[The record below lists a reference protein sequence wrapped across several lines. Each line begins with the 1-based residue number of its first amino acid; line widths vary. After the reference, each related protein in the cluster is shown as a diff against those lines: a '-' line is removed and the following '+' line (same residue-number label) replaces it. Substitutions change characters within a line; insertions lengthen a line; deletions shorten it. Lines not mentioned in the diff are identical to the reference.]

1 MFPFTRKAIR
11 RSCVWLPQE
20 RPVDE
25 VTVRDIVEGCGRNRN
40 PFYAPFTGPPS
51 LIDATMREEVDRII
65 QEKPDGVS
73 RPDSRFFMNARNS
86 SMFSDGAPA

>member
-25 VTVRDIVEGCGRNRN
+25 ITVRDIVVGCGRNPVYD
-40 PFYAPFTGPPS
+40 PFAGPPS
-51 LIDATMREEVDRII
+51 LSNAIMQDSVDRII

-73 RPDSRFFMNARNS
+73 PPDSRFFMNARNS
-86 SMFSDGAPA
+86 FMFSDGAPA

>member
-25 VTVRDIVEGCGRNRN
+25 ITVRDIVEGFGRN
-40 PFYAPFTGPPS
+40 PFYAPFAGPPS
-51 LIDATMREEVDRII
+51 LINAIMREEVDRII

-73 RPDSRFFMNARNS
+73 HPDNRFFMNARNS
-86 SMFSDGAPA
+86 FMFSDGAPA

>member
-1 MFPFTRKAIR
+1 MFPFTCKAIR

-25 VTVRDIVEGCGRNRN
+25 ITVRDIVEGRGRNPVCD
-40 PFYAPFTGPPS
+40 PFAGPPS
-51 LIDATMREEVDRII
+51 LINAIMREEVDQII

-73 RPDSRFFMNARNS
+73 PPDSRFFMNARNS
-86 SMFSDGAPA
+86 FMFSDGAPA